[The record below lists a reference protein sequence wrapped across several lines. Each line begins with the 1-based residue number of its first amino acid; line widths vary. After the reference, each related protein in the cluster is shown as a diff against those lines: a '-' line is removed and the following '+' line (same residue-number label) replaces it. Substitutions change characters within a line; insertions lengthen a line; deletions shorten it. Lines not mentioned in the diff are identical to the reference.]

1 MNELKDAISND
12 KNVVFS
18 KDLQGA
24 TPLHHASFMG
34 HLEVA
39 KYLVKK
45 GKPIKSPCINW
56 KTISELNENE
66 QKAKNESKNFN
77 LNAN

>member
-1 MNELKDAISND
+1 LNELKDAISND

-24 TPLHHASFMG
+24 TPLHHAAFMG
-34 HLEVA
+34 HLEIA

-45 GKPIKSPCINW
+45 GKILIEKEW
-56 KTISELNENE
+56 MNENLE
-66 QKAKNESKNFN
+66 GMNYINENINEMKG
-77 LNAN
+77 